1 MVPSIFVCHGG
12 PTLAIEDNQ
21 YTSFLKNLG
30 KSIKPKAIVIFTAH
44 FEEEITTISSVEG
57 TYDMIYDFYGFPKE
71 LYSMKYPAK
80 GSPELASKLQ
90 GMFKNYNIESKFD
103 TKRGLDHGAWVILHL
118 MYPEADIPVVQISVN
133 PYLSMERQ
141 YEIGKAINK
150 LKEEDI
156 LVIGSG
162 STVHNLR
169 TINWEAV
176 SAEKWAEEFDNWLID
191 KVEKNDLE
199 SLFKYRELA
208 PNAERAVPREEHLV
222 PLFIAMGSGQ
232 EGKLPKLLHKSYEFG
247 TLSYICFEF

>member
-71 LYSMKYPAK
+71 LYSMKYPAN

-90 GMFKNYNIESKFD
+90 GMLKNYNIESKFD

-141 YEIGKAINK
+141 YEIGEAINK

-176 SAEKWAEEFDNWLID
+176 RPEKWAEEFDNWLID
-191 KVEKNDLE
+191 KIEKNDLE
-199 SLFKYRELA
+199 LLFKYRELA